1 MPSAATWVDTEMTTL
16 SEVSQSEKDKYHAIS
31 HICGIYNTSEHIN
44 KTKPKSET
52 QRTEVWLPREG
63 EDGEGTEGEV

>member
-1 MPSAATWVDTEMTTL
+1 MGGHRDDHTQR
-16 SEVSQSEKDKYHAIS
+16 SEAVRDRQVPCDITHRRNLNY
-31 HICGIYNTSEHIN
+31 GTSEHIN
-44 KTKPKSET
+44 ETKPESET